1 MVQIYVPKITRA
13 VVKRDGTDVLIVM
26 DNRKVLALPWDAA
39 LELARAITI
48 QARRIEEQVKALSIV
63 KDQAL
68 LMRSGAPFGLSSH
81 PDILAEAKK
90 EAIHNKELRKAIPFK
105 GITSQEAVGRPTL
118 IQHPPKKEVKNN
130 GKK

>member
-1 MVQIYVPKITRA
+1 MVQIYVPKIARA
-13 VVKRDGTDVLIVM
+13 VVKKDGADVLIVI
-26 DNRKVLALPWDAA
+26 DGQKYCRLPWDAA

-81 PDILAEAKK
+81 PDIIAEAKK
-90 EAIHNKELRKAIPFK
+90 EAVHNKELRKAVLGR
-105 GITSQEAVGRPTL
+105 GIGGPILGAPRV
-118 IQHPPKKEVKNN
+118 IKHKKR
-130 GKK
+130 